1 VTTTIKT
8 AWNTSVAVAITV
20 ALLSLSGCGQKA
32 GSTPNQVTA
41 APLLISAADLVTV
54 RNSAL
59 ASGPSITGSLAAE
72 RLADLRAEVSSVV
85 LAVLKENG
93 DPVRRGDLLVR
104 LDPTAIRDSLMAAE
118 ASARAAN
125 QAYEQSERQRQ
136 RMVKMREMGMIS
148 AQQLEDVEMQRNN
161 AQSESEA
168 ARTRVVTARQ
178 QMQRT
183 EVRAPFDGVVSDR
196 KVSAGDTAAMGKEL
210 MKVVDPTS
218 LRFEGRV
225 SADSIGQVAAGQ
237 RVSFRVNGFA
247 DTDFAGTVTRV
258 NPAAS
263 AVTRQ
268 VEVLVAFD
276 DPKQKPGV
284 AGLYVE
290 GRIETRSTQVLT
302 LPGAS
307 VVRDGDTAFAWRMKD
322 GTLQKVRIKLGE
334 RDSRTGQY
342 PVRDGLAEGETVLRY
357 PNSSLK
363 DGQHAQLMGGA
374 QQATM
379 AAEK

>member
-1 VTTTIKT
+1 
-8 AWNTSVAVAITV
+8 VAA
-20 ALLSLSGCGQKA
+20 ALAFSSLGLSACGQGA
-32 GSTPNQVTA
+32 HSTPNQIAA
-41 APLLISAADLVTV
+41 APLLISSEDLVTV
-54 RNSAL
+54 SNSAL

-72 RLADLRAEVSSVV
+72 RLADLRAEVSAVV
-85 LAVLKENG
+85 LTVLKENG
-93 DPVRRGDLLVR
+93 DPVRRGDLLAR

-118 ASARAAN
+118 ASARAAT
-125 QAYEQSERQRQ
+125 QAYEQSERQHQ

-148 AQQLEDVEMQRNN
+148 VQQLEDAEMQRNN
-161 AQSESEA
+161 ALSESEA

-183 EVRAPFDGVVSDR
+183 EVRAPFDGVISDR

-210 MKVVDPTS
+210 MKVVDPSS

-237 RVSFRVNGFA
+237 RVRFRVNGFA
-247 DTDFAGTVTRV
+247 DAEFAGTVTRV

-276 DPKQKPGV
+276 DAQQKPSV
-284 AGLYVE
+284 AGLYAE
-290 GRIETRSTQVLT
+290 GRIETRSTTTLT
-302 LPGAS
+302 LPAAS
-307 VVRDGDTAFAWRMKD
+307 VIRDGDAAFAWRVKG
-322 GTLQKVRIKLGE
+322 GTLQKVKLDLGE
-334 RDSRTGQY
+334 RDARTGQY
-342 PVRDGLAEGETVLRY
+342 AVKGGLAEGETVLRY

-363 DGQHAQLMGGA
+363 DGQHAQLMGSSP
-374 QQATM
+374 QATM